1 MALTLQHV
9 KDRAE
14 ISDVLH
20 RYAQGIDQRAWDLYL
35 SAFAEDVVIDVVG
48 YLAAPM
54 TPVQFKDFLITT
66 FDRVRLSG
74 QHLLANTLFLV
85 SGDRAQTVTEFL
97 AVNLERTEEA
107 GRIRRQIA
115 GGLYVDDLLRTAAGW
130 KIVRRTLLRKSDDEE
145 FSIYAETIVDAIEDT
160 KRTSRFLAQH

>member
-1 MALTLQHV
+1 MALTWQEV

-35 SAFAEDVVIDVVG
+35 SAFAEDAVIDVVG
-48 YLAAPM
+48 CLAAPM
-54 TPVQFKDFLITT
+54 TPVQFKEFLTAT

-85 SGDRAQTVTEFL
+85 SGNRAQTVTEFL
-97 AVNLERTEEA
+97 AVNLERTEEPS
-107 GRIRRQIA
+107 RIRRQIA
-115 GGLYVDDLLRTAAGW
+115 GGLYIDDLLRTAAGW
-130 KIVRRTLLRKSDDEE
+130 KIVRRTLVRKSDDEE
-145 FSIYAETIVDAIEDT
+145 FIVYPETVLDAIEDT

>member
-1 MALTLQHV
+1 MALNLQEV

-35 SAFAEDVVIDVVG
+35 SAFAEDAVIDVVG

-54 TPVQFKDFLITT
+54 TPMQFKQFLITT

-74 QHLLANTLFLV
+74 QHLLANTLFAI
-85 SGDRAQTVTEFL
+85 SGSHARTVTEFL
-97 AVNLERTEEA
+97 AVNLERTEEL
-107 GRIRRQIA
+107 GRIKRQIA
-115 GGLYVDDLLRTAAGW
+115 SGLYVDDLLDTSSGW
-130 KIVRRTLLRKSDDEE
+130 KIVRRTLVRKSDDEE
-145 FSIYAETIVDAIEDT
+145 FIVYPETVLDAIEDT
-160 KRTSRFLAQH
+160 KRASRFLAQH